1 MKPSHAFFTSSG
13 RIGTIMDMADAMS
26 LHMTALQRNMAKT
39 LKGPGSNS
47 HTQYVSSLLIVL
59 LSAFCVADNI
69 AG

>member
-1 MKPSHAFFTSSG
+1 
-13 RIGTIMDMADAMS
+13 MDMADAMS